1 MIFEVIFDSFALL
14 IVGLSFAFAFGFIS
28 GVGGVVMSG
37 SVVWLGSII
46 VVVYEKSK

>member
-37 SVVWLGSII
+37 CWDQLLWWFM
-46 VVVYEKSK
+46 KNLNK

>member
-28 GVGGVVMSG
+28 GVGGVMSG
-37 SVVWLGSII
+37 SVVLLGSII